1 MLRMV
6 NGRTRTRARGAS
18 QMRARLG
25 PGGGES
31 GFLLLE
37 LVVVVVIIG
46 ILLSIG
52 ISYLNI
58 RDRANRAVAYANV
71 RTSVQAVETYY
82 SDHDSYTGMTW
93 AELDSIDQGLSPTL
107 EVASVTAQSYCISDH
122 SGDKTFHK
130 EGPDGPLSEGGCA

>member
-6 NGRTRTRARGAS
+6 NGRTRTRARGGS
-18 QMRARLG
+18 RMRARLG

-37 LVVVVVIIG
+37 LAIVVVILG

-82 SDHDSYTGMTW
+82 SDHDSYAGMNWT
-93 AELDSIDQGLSPTL
+93 ELHSIDQGLSPTL
-107 EVASVTAQSYCISDH
+107 EVASVAAQSYCISDH
-122 SGDKTFHK
+122 SGNVTFHK
-130 EGPDGPLSEGGCA
+130 EGPDGPLSEGDCA